1 MIRAMSTAIT
11 GLKSHQLKMDA
22 IGHNIANVNTFAY
35 KNTQVR
41 FEDLFNQTL
50 QGATASTLYR
60 GGSNP
65 MQIGMGVRVGAN
77 IVNHEQGPIK
87 STDRTSDLAIEGNGF
102 FMVSDGQN
110 IFYTRDGSFGRD
122 GSGNLVNVDG
132 LHVLGWIGEV
142 ADINQSDLLTPIH
155 IPLGEEM
162 IAKAT
167 SSALLTGNLDTRL
180 AVGESTLVDHY
191 IYDSLGRRYD
201 VEYEFEKTGI
211 NTWDYRMGV
220 YNELEGNRGFL
231 VTPMRYRLDDNVP
244 PTYSLPAPVGIEFVD
259 PGAPGQPLQIN
270 VVGNNI
276 QVMLATNSGGDVTS
290 TYQEIMDAINDDP
303 GASAL
308 ARVGLAEI
316 NYRQEIASATGGV
329 ITLDNDGVQGS
340 LEFNTDGNLLLG
352 LSNILDL
359 EFNPLGATPMRVELG
374 MADLTQLAGLSD
386 VLVRGQDGYGA
397 GEMISYHV
405 GKDGV
410 ISGVYSNGVLRD
422 LGRIALASFV
432 NPEGLMK
439 EGGNLY
445 NISANSGDPRIGFAG
460 ESGRGVIRS
469 SALEMSNVDLAFEFT
484 ELITTSRGFQANT
497 RVVTSSDEILIE
509 ILNMKR

>member
-1 MIRAMSTAIT
+1 MIRAMSTAVT
-11 GLKSHQLKMDA
+11 GLRSHQLKMDA
-22 IGHNIANVNTFAY
+22 IGNNIANVNTFGY

-41 FEDLFNQTL
+41 FEDLFNQTM

-65 MQIGMGVRVGAN
+65 MQIGMGVKVGAN
-77 IVNHEQGPIK
+77 IVNQGQGPIK
-87 STDRTSDLAIEGNGF
+87 STDRASDMAIEGNGF
-102 FMVSDGQN
+102 FVVSDGLN

-122 GSGNLVNVDG
+122 GAGNLVNVDG
-132 LHVLGWIGEV
+132 LHVLGWVGEA
-142 ADINQSDLLTPIH
+142 ADISQSDLLTPIH

-162 IAKAT
+162 IANAT
-167 SSALLTGNLDTRL
+167 TRALLTGNLDARL
-180 AVGESTLVDHY
+180 AIGGSTLVDHY
-191 IYDSLGRRYD
+191 VYDSQGRRYN
-201 VEYEFEKTGI
+201 VEYEFEKTGV
-211 NTWDYRMGV
+211 NNWDYRMGV

-231 VTPMRYRLDDNVP
+231 VTPLRYRVDDNVP
-244 PTYSLPAPVGIEFVD
+244 PNYNLPNPIGIEFVD
-259 PGAPGQPLQIN
+259 TGNPGETLQIN
-270 VVGNNI
+270 VVGDNV
-276 QVMLATNSGGDVTS
+276 QVVLATNSGGEVTS
-290 TYQEIMDAINDDP
+290 TYQEIMDAINSDP
-303 GASAL
+303 AASSL
-308 ARVGLAEI
+308 IRVGLAEI
-316 NYRQEIASATGGV
+316 QYRQEIAAATGGV

-340 LEFNTDGNLLLG
+340 LEFSVGGNLLVG
-352 LSNILDL
+352 SSNILDL
-359 EFNPLGATPMRVELG
+359 EFEPLGAAPMRVELG

-386 VLVRGQDGYGA
+386 VLVRDQDGYGA

-405 GKDGV
+405 AKDGV
-410 ISGVYSNGVLRD
+410 ISGVYSNGILRD
-422 LGRIALASFV
+422 IGRIALTSFV

-445 NISANSGDPRIGFAG
+445 SISANSGDPRVGFAG
-460 ESGRGVIRS
+460 EGGRGLIRS